1 MSAATASVPVR
12 QTLAPSWTDP
22 QGRRRPPGPPKLP
35 IIGAGFGVST
45 DFLSAMLR
53 YRERYGDVVYLRMP
67 LNDLYLFNHPDD
79 VQAVLVGEHA
89 HVMKDELTRL
99 LSMIVGQGL
108 LTSEGA
114 LWKRQR
120 KIAAPSFQRRHIER
134 FGEAMV
140 ERTLRGVERF
150 PTSSRRD
157 VHADMMRITLEIV
170 LDTMFG
176 TDTVRDIDGVSS
188 IVEDL
193 MTGYAR
199 EHLGWRRLLPR
210 VLRRR
215 AFAHL
220 DDAVRRLDA
229 ILYELIAARRG
240 SEAGDADLLDRLLAA
255 QDDEGQ
261 GMSDEQLRDEVATVF
276 LAGHETTALALTY
289 TLHLLAH
296 HPRVARQL
304 VAEVQEVLG
313 DRPPTV
319 DDVPRLRWCD
329 AVLRESMRLYPPAYL
344 IGRELL
350 EDREIGGYSVPKGA
364 QVLTGQWVV
373 HRDPRWF
380 PAPEVFWPERWLD
393 GLASRLH
400 RFAYFP
406 FGGGPRIC
414 VGNHFAIL
422 EGVLVLAT
430 LVQHIEVSPFSGA
443 PPLTLSTAVTLRP
456 TRGVWLE
463 VRRRRAS
470 SSTTTG

>member
-1 MSAATASVPVR
+1 MRLPLVGSGFAFATNFLP
-12 QTLAPSWTDP
+12 TL
-22 QGRRRPPGPPKLP
+22 
-35 IIGAGFGVST
+35 V
-45 DFLSAMLR
+45 R
-53 YRERYGDVVYLRMP
+53 YRERFGDVVYMP
-67 LNDLYLFNHPDD
+67 MPKAELYMFSHPDD
-79 VQAVLVGEHA
+79 IQAILVGEHA
-89 HVMKDELTRL
+89 HVLKDELTRM
-99 LSMIVGQGL
+99 LSIVVGQGL
-108 LTSEGA
+108 LTSDGA

-134 FGEAMV
+134 FGEVMV
-140 ERTLRGVERF
+140 RRARQGLERL

-176 TDTVRDIDGVSS
+176 ADTVRDIDGVGE
-188 IVEDL
+188 IVDGL

-199 EHLGWRRLLPR
+199 EFLTWRRVLPR
-210 VLRRR
+210 RLRAR
-215 AFAHL
+215 AFARL
-220 DDAVRRLDA
+220 DETVRRLDT
-229 ILYELIAARRG
+229 ILYELIGARRRA
-240 SEAGDADLLDRLLAA
+240 EAGDADLLDRLLRA
-255 QDDEGQ
+255 QDDEGK

-276 LAGHETTALALTY
+276 LAGHETTALALSY
-289 TLHLLAH
+289 TLYLLAH
-296 HPRVARQL
+296 HPRVAREL
-304 VAEVQEVLG
+304 VAEVDEVLG
-313 DRPPTV
+313 DRPAAV
-319 DDVPRLRWCD
+319 DDLPRLRWCD

-350 EDREIGGYSVPKGA
+350 EDREIGGFSVPRGA

-406 FGGGPRIC
+406 FGGGPRVC

-430 LVQHIEVSPFSGA
+430 LVQRLEVRPYAGA
-443 PPLTLSTAVTLRP
+443 APLQLSTSVTLRP
-456 TRGVWLE
+456 TQGVWLE
-463 VRRRRAS
+463 VRRR
-470 SSTTTG
+470 